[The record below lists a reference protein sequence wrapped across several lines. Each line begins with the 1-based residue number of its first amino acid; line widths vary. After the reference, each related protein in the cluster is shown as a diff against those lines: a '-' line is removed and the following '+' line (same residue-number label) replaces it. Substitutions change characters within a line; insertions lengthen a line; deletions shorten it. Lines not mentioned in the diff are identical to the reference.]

1 MRFKYHVMYKGKEY
15 KLKTKQ
21 DIMDLFGI
29 PLYIVNKAL
38 RKSSDPNIVHKSAGH
53 LVYQD
58 FMTEVIMT
66 LIKPEILIYY

>member
-38 RKSSDPNIVHKSAGH
+38 RKSSDLNCLVHKSACH

-58 FMTEVIMT
+58 FMAEVMMT
-66 LIKPEILIYY
+66 LIKPEILNC